1 MTNDSPPLTAEAAL
15 GWLRSLS
22 VDIRAAA
29 VLDAAG
35 AVVAGDP
42 SLADATPA
50 RYVLVARSESRAVV
64 VRHGRRA
71 LEGLLRADMRAALDA
86 LESA

>member
-1 MTNDSPPLTAEAAL
+1 MTNGSPSLTPEAAL

-35 AVVAGDP
+35 AVLAGDRA
-42 SLADATPA
+42 LAGAAPA
-50 RYVLVARSESRAVV
+50 RRVLVARSESRAVV

>member
-1 MTNDSPPLTAEAAL
+1 MTNGSPPLTPEAAL

-35 AVVAGDP
+35 AVLAGDRT
-42 SLADATPA
+42 LADAAPG
-50 RYVLVARSESRAVV
+50 RRVLVARSEHYAIV

-71 LEGLLRADMRAALDA
+71 LAGLLRADVEAMLGA
-86 LESA
+86 LEAV

>member
-1 MTNDSPPLTAEAAL
+1 MTAGPPLTPKAAL

-29 VLDAAG
+29 VVDASG
-35 AVVAGDP
+35 ALLAGDP
-42 SLADATPA
+42 ALAGAPDG
-50 RYVLVARSESRAVV
+50 RRILVARSEHHAVV

-71 LEGLLRADMRAALDA
+71 LEGLLRADMEAALA
-86 LESA
+86 GLEGP

>member
-1 MTNDSPPLTAEAAL
+1 MTNGSPPLTPEAAL

-35 AVVAGDP
+35 AVLAGDRT
-42 SLADATPA
+42 LAGAA
-50 RYVLVARSESRAVV
+50 SGRRVLVARSDRYAIV

-71 LEGLLRADMRAALDA
+71 MERLLRADMDAALGA
-86 LESA
+86 LEAV

>member
-1 MTNDSPPLTAEAAL
+1 MTTASPPLTPEAAL

-29 VLDAAG
+29 VLDASG
-35 AVVAGDP
+35 AVLAGDR
-42 SLADATPA
+42 SLAGTVPD
-50 RYVLVARSESRAVV
+50 RRVLVTRSERHAVV
-64 VRHGRRA
+64 VRRGRRA

-86 LESA
+86 LEPG